1 MRVCRVSV
9 LRCCCDAPARCALL
23 SLQVTWRP
31 TTVPFESRFDRYTD
45 FAFFSHSIH
54 WFSLLN
60 SFLTVIILCAL
71 VLLILSRTIKATV
84 SAGGGAMVDPE
95 TGATAYRGAAGPP
108 TVTRDLDGLGEE
120 VGWKLVSGDVFR
132 APSHLLLHSALLG
145 TGVQLFL
152 LVIVLL
158 LLAVASSYS
167 EERGLL
173 TVLFLLCYSLTSG
186 AQGYVSGSFFK
197 QHGGRQWQ
205 RAMAVA
211 CCFYPLCVLSVVS
224 FLNAVAWQQGSQP
237 VLSFSTTLVIAVVW
251 ALVSVPLSI
260 GGTLWARSRTQ
271 TGAFPC
277 RVNAIRRLIPSESLV
292 SAHSSGGAGGSHL
305 PLNVNTAATSVWS
318 NWYLLVL
325 MGGLLPFGSCFVELY
340 FILTSFWNYSVSYT
354 GGFVLLVFVI
364 FILVS
369 ACVSIVATYILLN
382 SEDYRWHWL
391 AFLASASSTI
401 YIAIYAIY
409 FFVAKT
415 NMDGVLQ
422 TSFYC
427 AYSAIALF
435 TIALITGSI
444 GSIATR
450 LFLHKLYSFTKSD

>member
-1 MRVCRVSV
+1 
-9 LRCCCDAPARCALL
+9 
-23 SLQVTWRP
+23 
-31 TTVPFESRFDRYTD
+31 
-45 FAFFSHSIH
+45 
-54 WFSLLN
+54 
-60 SFLTVIILCAL
+60 
-71 VLLILSRTIKATV
+71 
-84 SAGGGAMVDPE
+84 
-95 TGATAYRGAAGPP
+95 
-108 TVTRDLDGLGEE
+108 
-120 VGWKLVSGDVFR
+120 
-132 APSHLLLHSALLG
+132 
-145 TGVQLFL
+145 VQLFL
-152 LVIVLL
+152 LVLVLL
-158 LLAVASSYS
+158 LLAVASSYT

-173 TVLFLLCYSLTSG
+173 TALFLLCYSLTSG
-186 AQGYVSGSFFK
+186 AQGYVSGAFFK

-211 CCFYPLCVLSVVS
+211 CCFYPLCVISVVF

-237 VLSFSTTLVIAVVW
+237 VLSFSTALVITLVW

-260 GGTLWARSRTQ
+260 GGTLLARSRTQ

-292 SAHSSGGAGGSHL
+292 SAHSSGGGGGGVAHQ
-305 PLNVNTAATSVWS
+305 PLNVNTSATSVWS
-318 NWYLLVL
+318 NWYLLVV

-340 FILTSFWNYSVSYT
+340 SILTSFWNYSVSYV

-369 ACVSIVATYILLN
+369 ACVSIVATYVLLN

-391 AFLASASSTI
+391 AFLASASSSL
-401 YIAIYAIY
+401 YIALYALY

-427 AYSAIALF
+427 AYSAMALL
-435 TIALITGSI
+435 TLSLITGSI
-444 GSIATR
+444 GSIGTR
-450 LFLHKLYSFTKSD
+450 LFLYKLYSYTKAD